1 MSKLLPIIAHAL
13 HLFYPHSCTACG
25 HDVLDKD
32 ALLCM
37 KCIHQLPHTH
47 FAAQENNPV
56 EKIFFG
62 RLSLTAAHS
71 EFYFSKA
78 SIMQQLIHQLKYK
91 GNTEIGFHLGEW
103 LGQSLLASHRFNG
116 LDAILPLPLYP
127 DKERKRGYNQAAVIC
142 EGISA
147 VRRVPVLKNKV
158 IRQRHTDT
166 QTKKHRAERWQNVDG
181 SFIVLDKPAL
191 AGKNV
196 LLVDDVITTGASL
209 EACGAALMAVPNL
222 TLSIATLAIA
232 SK

>member
-1 MSKLLPIIAHAL
+1 MPKLPQIIAHAL
-13 HLFYPHSCTACG
+13 HLFYPHLCTACG
-25 HDVLDKD
+25 HDVLDKE

-47 FAAQENNPV
+47 FAAQPNNPV

-103 LGQSLLASHRFNG
+103 LGQSLLASNRFNALDG
-116 LDAILPLPLYP
+116 LIPLPLYP
-127 DKERKRGYNQAAVIC
+127 DKERKRGYNQATVIA

-147 VRRVPVLKNKV
+147 LLQVPVLKDKV

-181 SFIVLDKPAL
+181 SFIVLDKAAV
-191 AGKNV
+191 AGKNL

-209 EACGAALMAVPNL
+209 EACGAALIDVPNL
-222 TLSIATLAIA
+222 TLSMATLAIA

>member
-1 MSKLLPIIAHAL
+1 MPTLPKIIADAL
-13 HLFYPHSCTACG
+13 HLFYPHQCTGCG
-25 HDVLDKD
+25 HDVLDKA
-32 ALLCM
+32 ALLCI

-47 FAAQENNPV
+47 FAAQANNPV

-62 RLSLTAAHS
+62 RLSLAAAHS

-103 LGQSLLASHRFNG
+103 LGQSLLASHRFNA
-116 LDAILPLPLYP
+116 LDALVPLPLYP
-127 DKERKRGYNQAAVIC
+127 DKERKRGYNQAAVIA

-147 VRRVPVLKNKV
+147 VLRVPVLKNKV
-158 IRQRHTDT
+158 IRQRPTAT

-181 SFIVLDKPAL
+181 SFIVLDKAAL
-191 AGKNV
+191 AGKNL

-209 EACGAALMAVPNL
+209 EACGAALMSVPQL
-222 TLSIATLAIA
+222 TLSMATLAIA